1 MNVVRKFVED
11 LGITKW
17 PRRKKIVLGIVG
29 FTVVFLI
36 MFAFSLYQVGNQ
48 SDNPK
53 VNLLPQK
60 KKPSKDLKY
69 DFIKLDTLRLPTL
82 PAENDPMQSPPLTDN
97 TYQLPREPEKPR
109 PKPQP
114 SGEPKTYQPPSTPPR
129 SAPIFS
135 APAGANKN
143 SDMIVINK
151 MQENQVQSGRFG
163 SGRIGSQSTMVKVV
177 LPDKTPVANG
187 SIVQARVLHEA
198 KWGDITIPK
207 RSKLLGIASLY
218 GNRVNIEFQE
228 IMIGDSTR
236 ACSGRAYDLKQ
247 LQGLAYTPVNSETQQ
262 ILMEELRNATTGIP
276 VVGSVTSRATTS
288 NNSFVQEVA
297 QLDEGLEFYV
307 LITSVF

>member
-11 LGITKW
+11 LGVAKW
-17 PRRKKIVLGIVG
+17 PRRKKIILGIVG
-29 FTVVFLI
+29 FVTVFLI
-36 MFAFSLYQVGNQ
+36 MFAFSLYQVS
-48 SDNPK
+48 SDAGNPK
-53 VNLLPQK
+53 VNLLPNN
-60 KKPSKDLKY
+60 KKPSKGLKY

-82 PAENDPMQSPPLTDN
+82 PAQDDPMQSPPLTDN
-97 TYQLPREPEKPR
+97 TYQLPVEPEKPR

-114 SGEPKTYQPPSTPPR
+114 SSDPRSYQPPSTPPQ

-143 SDMIVINK
+143 PNMIVMNN
-151 MQENQVQSGRFG
+151 MQQNQVQKGRFAGG
-163 SGRIGSQSTMVKVV
+163 SFGSQSAMVKVV
-177 LPDKTPVANG
+177 LPDKTPVADG

-198 KWGDITIPK
+198 KWGDISIPK
-207 RSKLLGIASLY
+207 RSKMMGIASLY
-218 GNRVNIEFQE
+218 GSRVNIEFQE
-228 IMIGDSTR
+228 IMIGDSSH

-276 VVGSVTSRATTS
+276 VVGSITSRTTS
-288 NNSFVQEVA
+288 NSNFIQEVA